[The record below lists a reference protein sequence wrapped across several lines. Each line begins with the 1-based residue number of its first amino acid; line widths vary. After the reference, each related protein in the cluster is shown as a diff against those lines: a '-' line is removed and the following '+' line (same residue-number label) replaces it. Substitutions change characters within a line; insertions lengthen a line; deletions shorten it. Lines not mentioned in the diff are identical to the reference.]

1 MNIENEVKRL
11 KRDNRWMQIIMT
23 LTVLTL
29 LVVTV
34 GGKKSDAKLAVKTAE
49 IADKA
54 GVECVTK
61 TNSLFGI
68 LTKVEIVK

>member
-11 KRDNRWMQIIMT
+11 KRDNRWMQVIMT
-23 LTVLTL
+23 LMVLTL
-29 LVVTV
+29 LIATV
-34 GGKKSDAKLAVKTAE
+34 GGKKSDTKLAMKTAE
-49 IADKA
+49 IADKV

-61 TNSLFGI
+61 TNTLFGI